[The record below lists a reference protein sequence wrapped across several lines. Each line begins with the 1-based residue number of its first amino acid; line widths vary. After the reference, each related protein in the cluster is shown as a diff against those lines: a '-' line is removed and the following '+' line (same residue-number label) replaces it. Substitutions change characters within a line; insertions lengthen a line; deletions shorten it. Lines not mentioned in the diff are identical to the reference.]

1 MATARKTRP
10 VRKTVAPKSRGRKT
24 TAAPRRRPAAK
35 AKGTVVVVNMIPKS
49 LSGEKEQENAKDTEK
64 KQKEGSPYPYLN
76 VSMQHA
82 DGKEEC
88 KGQIF
93 LVLSFHPNAL
103 WNLKDFLK
111 KAKVNWTKQGFN
123 YSDLVGKTLRV
134 TTGIEPSQ
142 RDPEV
147 IVTVVKPPY
156 HVG

>member
-1 MATARKTRP
+1 MAEQDFININLDDVPDTGFPPRP
-10 VRKTVAPKSRGRKT
+10 EGVQSVR
-24 TAAPRRRPAAK
+24 
-35 AKGTVVVVNMIPKS
+35 VVKV
-49 LSGEKEQENAKDTEK
+49 EK

-82 DGKEEC
+82 DGKEDC

>member
-1 MATARKTRP
+1 MAEQDFININLDDVPDTGFP
-10 VRKTVAPKSRGRKT
+10 PWPEGVQSVR
-24 TAAPRRRPAAK
+24 
-35 AKGTVVVVNMIPKS
+35 VVKV
-49 LSGEKEQENAKDTEK
+49 EK

-142 RDPEV
+142 RDPET
-147 IVTVVKPPY
+147 IITVVKPPY